1 MISHNG
7 MRPHDVIILL
17 KIVVID
23 KPDWQ
28 YRDLSSELSI
38 SISEIS
44 QSLNRSHIA
53 GLVDES
59 RRKVHRQ
66 SLMEFIEHG
75 LHYVFPALPG
85 TLVTGLPTAHSQE
98 YFKNKISSDI
108 EYVWPDDKGTT
119 RGLAIVPLHKNVTE
133 AARKEGRLYL
143 LLAAIDIL
151 RVGRAREKK
160 VALAV
165 LKKEI
170 VE

>member
-17 KIVVID
+17 KTIVIE
-23 KPDWQ
+23 KSNWQ

-59 RRKVHRQ
+59 RRRVHRQ

-75 LHYVFPALPG
+75 LHYVFPVLPG

-108 EYVWPDDKGTT
+108 EYVWPDEKGSI
-119 RGLAIVPLHKNVTE
+119 RGLAITPLHKNVAE
-133 AARKEGRLYL
+133 AARRESKLYL

-160 VALAV
+160 VALQV

-170 VE
+170 VA